1 MQNLPSTERLLAD
14 IALLLES
21 DVLAAVPS
29 SLQHNVRVAANLCR
43 ILEREAASREVE
55 DRAIGRD
62 SAVPYSELER
72 YRTALGLGADVGDL
86 EVLDRVVD
94 SIGAAFASG
103 AAGPPTGSE
112 CVTQQLP
119 DNPDDRVRLWH
130 ALVETVR
137 ADLAVC
143 KPGYDDWTGQ

>member
-21 DVLAAVPS
+21 DVLPAVPS

-103 AAGPPTGSE
+103 ADGPPTGSE
-112 CVTQQLP
+112 GVTQQLP
-119 DNPDDRVRLWH
+119 DNPYDRVRLWH
-130 ALVETVR
+130 ALAETAKPR
-137 ADLAVC
+137 LAAFN
-143 KPGYDDWTGQ
+143 PGNEDWTGQ